1 MFLYGTNF
9 WLPCSVQ
16 HSDFSL
22 ITASFKNVTNFVVLL
37 MSSKFPGKPIWHCTY
52 KQILIRK
59 KKKTAYIGR
68 YFITVFFFPARFD
81 FWFIMVYWN
90 TLICF
95 TLQFITFRHL
105 FYTCIAVVLQRQ
117 CICSLQ
123 REMMK
128 VCIYSY
134 G

>member
-1 MFLYGTNF
+1 MFLYSTNF

-22 ITASFKNVTNFVVLL
+22 ITASFKNVTNFLVLL
-37 MSSKFPGKPIWHCTY
+37 MSSKFPGRPIWHSIY
-52 KQILIRK
+52 KQIFIRK
-59 KKKTAYIGR
+59 KQPTLED
-68 YFITVFFFPARFD
+68 TLLQFFSFLLD
-81 FWFIMVYWN
+81 LIFWFIMLHWN

-117 CICSLQ
+117 LCICSLQ
-123 REMMK
+123 RETVK
-128 VCIYSY
+128 VCIYIY